1 MEWYNILSIVLGSVG
16 GIGGITTA
24 IIAIYN
30 AKPNKDKIDIENYH
44 SLLAEER
51 EERELVRKEFKE
63 YKEEVAK
70 YKQFFKEKFDAL
82 QKHNDK
88 LEDAINLGY
97 KCPLIK
103 EASDCVIIRQ
113 VEVIECNKCKNVE
126 E

>member
-51 EERELVRKEFKE
+51 EERELVRKEFRE

-70 YKQFFKEKFDAL
+70 YKQFFKDKYDAL

-103 EASDCVIIRQ
+103 KASECIIIRSA
-113 VEVIECNKCKNVE
+113 EDLECNECVNKGE
-126 E
+126 